1 MKKFFIIFVLGFIT
15 LSFGAFGQIK
25 VDSNGNIGIDA
36 DNLENRFSFGTV
48 GNTIS
53 KIYVFNSNASS
64 NKKGL
69 KACQTHPDRMLSID
83 NVGLI
88 PVLVE
93 AMKEQLAQ
101 IDELKK
107 QINE

>member
-1 MKKFFIIFVLGFIT
+1 M
-15 LSFGAFGQIK
+15 LSVFTCSYGAFAQIR

-53 KIYVFNSNASS
+53 KIYVFNSTASS
-64 NKKGL
+64 SQNVL
-69 KACQTHPDRMLSID
+69 EACQTHTDRMLSID
-83 NVGLI
+83 NVALI

-93 AMKEQLAQ
+93 AIKEQQAQ
-101 IDELKK
+101 IDELKEQVNK
-107 QINE
+107 